1 MIYFQ
6 NLQTNQI
13 IKFENENSIGD
24 YFFNT
29 DLFKKLTDKEII
41 QYQFEK
47 KKQELIKYTEEQK
60 DLKKINYIVKRG
72 GNEIPMQYSIDSIIS
87 ILSQMKDENIY
98 PTFIYYDKQ
107 FINKVSFN
115 NQNEL
120 LFILN
125 KFIEARRNNYYNNI
139 PKNMQLINACTTIE
153 AVNKLQLTF
162 IDLIITL

>member
-1 MIYFQ
+1 MIYYK
-6 NLQTNQI
+6 NLQTNEI
-13 IKFENENSIGD
+13 IEFQNENSIGD

-29 DLFKKLTDKEII
+29 ELFKKLTNKEIT
-41 QYQFEK
+41 QYQFEQ

-72 GNEIPMQYSIDSIIS
+72 TSEIPMQYSIDTIIS
-87 ILSQMKDENIY
+87 ILNQMKDENIY

-125 KFIEARRNNYYNNI
+125 KFVTARRDNYYNNI

-153 AVNKLQLTF
+153 EINNLQLTF
-162 IDLIITL
+162 IDLIIIL